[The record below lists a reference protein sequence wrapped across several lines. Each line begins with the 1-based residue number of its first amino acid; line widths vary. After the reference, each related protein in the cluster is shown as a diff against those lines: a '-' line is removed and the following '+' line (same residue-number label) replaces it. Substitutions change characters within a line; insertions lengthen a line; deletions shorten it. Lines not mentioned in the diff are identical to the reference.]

1 MSGAIFKETL
11 RRGWRTAL
19 YWSIGL
25 AMLGAYIVIVIPNV
39 DTLKEYTRLFESL
52 PPALLKMF
60 GAGDVTTLA
69 TPEGFVAYGFF
80 GYTLLML
87 AVYAVLVGL
96 NVTANEED
104 EGILDMMLSLPV
116 ARWRIVAEKLAA
128 YTLLLVGIIIIS
140 FIGLLLGLRT
150 STLEIDMGKL
160 LVSTVNILP
169 GALLMVGFTAFVAT
183 VARRKS
189 TAVALAS
196 LFIIGSYFVNFIGE
210 LASGTA
216 ASALRALSFFNYY
229 DASGTML
236 HGLNLG
242 NWLLLLVVALALFA
256 GTVWGFNRRDVGV

>member
-1 MSGAIFKETL
+1 MSGSIFRETL

-25 AMLGAYIVIVIPNV
+25 AILGAYILIVIPNV
-39 DTLKEYTRLFESL
+39 DTLKQYAKLMETM

-60 GAGDVTTLA
+60 GAGDAATMA

-80 GYTLLML
+80 GYILLML
-87 AVYAVLVGL
+87 AVYAVLAGL

-104 EGILDMMLSLPV
+104 EGIMDVMLSLPV

-128 YTLLLVGIIIIS
+128 YALLLVGIIGIS
-140 FIGLLLGLRT
+140 FLGLLVGLQST
-150 STLEIDMGKL
+150 SLHIDTGRL

-169 GALLMVGFTAFVAT
+169 GALLMIGFTAFVAT
-183 VARRKS
+183 VVRRKS
-189 TAVALAS
+189 TAVAIVS
-196 LFIIGSYFVNFIGE
+196 LFIIGSYFVNFIGQ

-216 ASALRALSFFNYY
+216 ASALRAASFFSYY
-229 DASGTML
+229 DAAGTMVN
-236 HGLNLG
+236 GLNLG
-242 NWLLLLVVALALFA
+242 NWLLLLVVALVLFA